1 VIAIVAVSLLA
12 LLGLGALTVDT
23 GSWFGD
29 GRRVQSLA
37 DAGGIAGA
45 QSLATAHSPSTAQA
59 AAQASVTNNLNPGG
73 LYGSSSPSN
82 PPTCTAV
89 ASPSGLAGS
98 TYDTMTVTCD
108 RNSPS
113 FLANLFGIHSAH
125 VRETAKVRVFGL
137 NKLAGVVP
145 IAVDQSDAKRWAS
158 LPSVTLYYHGG
169 GEEEDDEHR
178 FGFLDLSAYG
188 CPPLGTTNTTVL
200 NGLASCI
207 RSGAP
212 STITV
217 PADICRARP
226 QLDEHESEDQPE
238 PANDYSTYRQ
248 AIDLAVQ
255 SRTGQQLYVPVYSS
269 SSGDD
274 DEHESGSS
282 CGGSSGGDSDDDDE
296 EEGSR
301 GSYHIVGFAVFL
313 LQSSNFVEHS
323 ESEGGDDDDDEKGF
337 VSLTGQFQG
346 IIQGTSTGGA
356 CLCGAN
362 VVSVIQ

>member
-1 VIAIVAVSLLA
+1 MIVIVGVSMLA

-29 GRRVQSLA
+29 GRRVQKIS
-37 DAGGIAGA
+37 DAGALAGA
-45 QSLATAHSPSTAQA
+45 YQLATAHSGNATSAALANIAQNGGSTA
-59 AAQASVTNNLNPGG
+59 
-73 LYGSSSPSN
+73 
-82 PPTCTAV
+82 PTCTAPT
-89 ASPSGLAGS
+89 SSSGAVPGTL
-98 TYDTMTVTCD
+98 DTITVTCD

-113 FLANLFGIHSAH
+113 FLANLFGITSAH
-125 VRETAKVRVFGL
+125 VHETAKVQVFGL

-145 IAVDQSDAKRWAS
+145 IAVDQADAKRWAS
-158 LPSVTLYYHGG
+158 LPSVTLYFHGG
-169 GEEEDDEHR
+169 GGDEDNGRR

-188 CPPLGTTNTTVL
+188 CQSLGTSNTSVV

-207 RSGAP
+207 RNGAP
-212 STITV
+212 NTITA
-217 PADICRARP
+217 PTDLCRARP
-226 QLDEHESEDQPE
+226 QLDESEEDHAPE
-238 PANDYSTYRQ
+238 TGDYSTYRQ

-255 SRTGQQLYVPVYSS
+255 SRTGQKLYVPVYSS

-274 DEHESGSS
+274 DEHESGSH
-282 CGGSSGGDSDDDDE
+282 CGGSGGGDDE

-323 ESEGGDDDDDEKGF
+323 ESEGGDEGDDEKGF

-346 IIQGTSTGGA
+346 IVQGTTTTAGT

-362 VVSVIQ
+362 TVSIIQ